1 MHGTV
6 HLASLTQVKAYPGMH
21 VPQTDYFSVPV
32 QYVCWA
38 ELLYIQ
44 LLTPKASFLGHLGG
58 ILAGLLHVNVLEH
71 LALPSGGLSFR
82 WAQRGLCQFPCLYRN
97 KAICCHGGTLR
108 MHWLA

>member
-1 MHGTV
+1 M
-6 HLASLTQVKAYPGMH
+6 
-21 VPQTDYFSVPV
+21 PV

-71 LALPSGGLSFR
+71 LALPSGGFSFR
-82 WAQRGLCQFPCLYRN
+82 CAQQGLCQLPWLYKK
-97 KAICCHGGTLR
+97 KAVC
-108 MHWLA
+108 

>member
-1 MHGTV
+1 MSCLEQALNARHC
-6 HLASLTQVKAYPGMH
+6 APG
-21 VPQTDYFSVPV
+21 VADAGQSIPGDACITNGLFSVPV

-44 LLTPKASFLGHLGG
+44 LLTPKASFMGHLGG

-82 WAQRGLCQFPCLYRN
+82 WAQ
-97 KAICCHGGTLR
+97 
-108 MHWLA
+108 